1 MNCYK
6 VKTIRAG
13 NTKTF
18 RAYRARPK
26 NKGKRSPKTDPTP
39 EAQKKNNLARATWT
53 LTWLLNEN
61 FCDGDLLITLKY
73 QKGKAPEDSEQMNR
87 DARNFLDKI
96 NRRYKKLTGKRIR
109 YVRVME
115 IGKRGARHHHI
126 VMQEVDSRILRECWG
141 KGGIDIK
148 PLYTDGNYRRIAE
161 YFVKYAQTAEEIQ
174 RREMKKL
181 WYASKGMKRPKES
194 KGRKMSE
201 RKALEIRVPDGYVLD
216 EDSVRRG
223 ISQYDGCETLIYL
236 CVRLERRRN
245 DKGKNLHRDHGPRS
259 ETAKR

>member
-1 MNCYK
+1 MNCYT

-18 RAYRARPK
+18 RAYKTRPK
-26 NKGKRSPKTDPTP
+26 IRGKRSPKTEPTP

-61 FCDGDLLITLKY
+61 FRDGDLLVTLKY
-73 QKGKAPEDSEQMNR
+73 KKGEAPEEYETMNR
-87 DARNFLDKI
+87 DARNFLDKL
-96 NRRYKKLTGKRIR
+96 NRRYKRMTGKRIR

-115 IGKRGARHHHI
+115 IGKRGARHHH
-126 VMQEVDSRILRECWG
+126 VVLQEVESRILRDCWQ

-161 YFVKYAQTAEEIQ
+161 YFVKYAKTGEEAQ

-181 WYASKGMKRPKES
+181 WYASKGLKRPKES

-216 EDSVRRG
+216 EESIRRG
-223 ISQYDGCETLIYL
+223 TSSYDGFETLIYL
-236 CVRLERRRN
+236 CVRMERRKCDRS
-245 DKGKNLHRDHGPRS
+245 KNLHRNHDPRPS
-259 ETAKR
+259 PEKG